1 MTTPQ
6 PLPSRTFTPPPT
18 SSRPAGAATLGL
30 SATSTRDLHQAI
42 ERGLPTASIKTFAE
56 TLQLPVKRL
65 LVLLDLNESTYH
77 DNSRRGGVIKNG
89 LVNRHLIDMAR
100 ATEAA
105 RSYFGDPQ
113 AAQRW
118 LTTPSATF
126 DAKTPLEYARYPGGT
141 EYVTTVLARL
151 EHGVYT

>member
-1 MTTPQ
+1 MTTQHQ
-6 PLPSRTFTPPPT
+6 PSSRTYTPPQIP
-18 SSRPAGAATLGL
+18 SRPAGALTLGL
-30 SATSTRDLHQAI
+30 SATSTRDLHEAI
-42 ERGLPTASIKTFAE
+42 GRGLPTQAIKAFAE
-56 TLQLPVKRL
+56 TLQLTLQRML
-65 LVLLDLNESTYH
+65 ELLDLNEGTYH
-77 DNSRRGGVIKNG
+77 ANRRQGGVIKSG

-105 RSYFGDPQ
+105 RSYFGDLP

-126 DAKTPLEYARYPGGT
+126 DGKTPLEYARYPGGT
-141 EYVTTVLARL
+141 EYVTTILARL